1 VYGGLPFGL
10 QISDDPAFTY
20 AQILLNGNA
29 VLNFI
34 PSMAEYKFGG
44 TTTKFGIINADL
56 PQSSLSVSTD
66 LVVDISGT
74 KYIKVDVGG
83 AVYNIELVP

>member
-1 VYGGLPFGL
+1 
-10 QISDDPAFTY
+10 
-20 AQILLNGNA
+20 
-29 VLNFI
+29 
-34 PSMAEYKFGG
+34 MAEYKFGG